1 MINYTFSDLKNQK
14 HIVYCSYD
22 GLLDSLGRSQILPY
36 IEGLNTYSQYLF
48 TIISFEKIHDQ
59 IEFKKLKDHLSS
71 KNIDWIPLV
80 YTKKPP
86 ILSTIWDI
94 FRLRKTI
101 SNVSNNKDINL
112 IHCRSYITS
121 LVSLSFKKKHHIPFI
136 FDMRGFW
143 ADERVDGKLW
153 NKNKFPFNKIY
164 NYFKKK
170 EREFLQYADYTISL
184 TENGKKEIES
194 WKLPNQ
200 SCIKVIPCCTDE
212 NLFQTKNISSKREEL
227 GIKKDDFILSYV
239 GSIGTWYMLDE
250 MLDFFSVLNKNK
262 PNAKFL
268 FITKDNPNLVFSK
281 AEQKE
286 IAKEKIII
294 QPSSRELMPSYIAV
308 SDFSIFFILPV
319 FSKKASSPTKM
330 GEIMNLGIP
339 IVCNAGVGDVDDI
352 MNACM
357 PELLVKDFNDKEYNR
372 IVDLILDDYKPNK
385 EKIVNTSHHYYSLE
399 QGIKRYKEVYHKILG
414 V

>member
-1 MINYTFSDLKNQK
+1 MKK
-14 HIVYCSYD
+14 VVYYLSYD
-22 GLLDSLGRSQILPY
+22 GICEQLGQSQIIPY
-36 IEGLNTYSQYLF
+36 ISELDNLEVL
-48 TIISFEKIHDQ
+48 TIISFEKTHDN
-59 IEFKKLKDHLSS
+59 IEYEKLNEFLAS
-71 KNIDWIPLV
+71 KNINWIPLV
-80 YTKKPP
+80 YTKRPP
-86 ILSTIWDI
+86 IISTIWDI
-94 FRLRKTI
+94 IKLKKLLNKILKTQKI
-101 SNVSNNKDINL
+101 DL

-121 LVSLSFKKKHHIPFI
+121 LVALSLKKKYDIPFI
-136 FDMRGFW
+136 FDMRGFY

>member
-1 MINYTFSDLKNQK
+1 MKNQK
-14 HIVYCSYD
+14 QIVYCSYD
-22 GLLDSLGRSQILPY
+22 GLLDPLGSSQILPY
-36 IEGLNTYSQYLF
+36 IYGISEKQNF
-48 TIISFEKIHDQ
+48 KFKIVSFEKKKKDLWINLLSFLNSKKIDWVP
-59 IEFKKLKDHLSS
+59 INYTKRPPIFSTLWDILKLKRTL
-71 KNIDWIPLV
+71 KKILKTQKID
-80 YTKKPP
+80 
-86 ILSTIWDI
+86 
-94 FRLRKTI
+94 
-101 SNVSNNKDINL
+101 L

-121 LVSLSFKKKHHIPFI
+121 LVALS
-136 FDMRGFW
+136 FDMRGFY

-170 EREFLQYADYTISL
+170 EKEFLQYADYTISL

-239 GSIGTWYMLDE
+239 GSIGTWYMF
-250 MLDFFSVLNKNK
+250 DFFNVFNKNK

-281 AEQKE
+281 VEQKE

-308 SDFSIFFILPV
+308 SDFSIFFILPL

-339 IVCNAGVGDVDDI
+339 IICNSGVGDVDNI
-352 MNACM
+352 MRECM
-357 PELLVKDFNDKEYNR
+357 PELLVKDFEKKEYDR

>member
-1 MINYTFSDLKNQK
+1 MLKNQK
-14 HIVYCSYD
+14 QIVYCSYD

-36 IEGLNTYSQYLF
+36 VEGLNTNSQYLF
-48 TIISFEKIHDQ
+48 TIISFEKKHDN
-59 IEFKKLKDHLSS
+59 IEFEKLKEFLAS
-71 KNIDWIPLV
+71 KIITWIPLV

-86 ILSTIWDI
+86 IISTIWDI
-94 FRLRKTI
+94 LRLRKTI
-101 SNVSNNKDINL
+101 LKVSNNKEINL

-121 LVSLSFKKKHHIPFI
+121 LVALSFKRQYHIPFI

-153 NKNKFPFNKIY
+153 NRNKILYYKIY

-170 EREFLQYADYTISL
+170 ETAFLQHADYIISL

-200 SCIKVIPCCTDE
+200 SPIRVIPCCTDE
-212 NLFQTKNISSKREEL
+212 ELFKVENVSSKREEL
-227 GIKKDDFILSYV
+227 DINKDDFILSYV

-250 MLDFFSVLNKNK
+250 MLEFFKVLIENK
-262 PNAKFL
+262 PNVKFL
-268 FITKDNPNLVFSK
+268 FITKDDPNLVFSK
-281 AEQKE
+281 AEQKG
-286 IAKEKIII
+286 IPKEKLII
-294 QPSSRELMPSYIAV
+294 QSSPRELMPSYIAV

-339 IVCNAGVGDVDDI
+339 IICNTGVGDVDDI
-352 MNACM
+352 MNSCM
-357 PELLVKDFNDKEYNR
+357 PELLVKDFNNKEYNR
-372 IVDLILDDYKPNK
+372 IVDLILGEYKPNK
-385 EKIVNTSHHYYSLE
+385 EKIINTSHLYYSLE
-399 QGIKRYKEVYHKILG
+399 QGVKRYKEVYGEILD

>member
-1 MINYTFSDLKNQK
+1 MIKIK
-14 HIVYCSYD
+14 HILYLSYD
-22 GLLDSLGRSQILPY
+22 GLLDPLGGSQILPY
-36 IEGLNTYSQYLF
+36 ISEISKKPNYKF
-48 TIISFEKIHDQ
+48 TIISFEK
-59 IEFKKLKDHLSS
+59 KKNLNLKKEISNFLKS
-71 KNIDWIPLV
+71 IDIKWISIS
-80 YTKKPP
+80 YTKYPQ

-94 FRLRKTI
+94 YRLQKVI
-101 SNVSNNKDINL
+101 SNISKSKKIDL

-121 LVSLSFKKKHHIPFI
+121 LVALNFKKKHDIHFI
-136 FDMRGFW
+136 FDMRGLW

-170 EREFLQYADYTISL
+170 EKEFLQHADYTISL
-184 TENGKKEIES
+184 TENGKKEIKS

-200 SCIKVIPCCTDE
+200 SPIKVIPCCTDE
-212 NLFQTKNISSKREEL
+212 ELFKVENVSSKKEEL
-227 GIKKDDFILSYV
+227 CIDKDDFILSYV

-250 MLDFFSVLNKNK
+250 MLYFFKVLNEKK

-268 FITKDNPNLVFSK
+268 FITKSKPNLVYSK
-281 AEQKE
+281 AEQKG
-286 IAKEKIII
+286 IAKDKIII
-294 QPSSRELMPSYIAV
+294 QPSARELMPSYIGV

-339 IVCNAGVGDVDDI
+339 IICNTGVGDVDNI
-352 MNACM
+352 MKECM
-357 PELLVKDFNDKEYNR
+357 PELLVKDFEIKEYNR
-372 IVDLILDDYKPNK
+372 IVNLILDEYKPNK
-385 EKIVNTSHHYYSLE
+385 EKIIETSHQYYSLE
-399 QGIKRYKEVYHKILG
+399 QGVIRYKEVYNDILG